1 MEFKNIVPGMTFEK
15 EFIVEEGDTAS
26 HFGNDKVP
34 VFASPRLISW
44 IEGTAIGTVAPF
56 LPEGWET
63 VGTTFDLA
71 HLAATPVGM
80 KVRVVT
86 EVTEVKGKMLTY
98 SVKAYDEV
106 DKICEGTHGRAIIE
120 LDKFLS
126 RVNKKG
132 TKEEARQTKVWSA
145 SRTAGLFLREKK
157 ERHYGKENSGGGQ

>member
-44 IEGTAIGTVAPF
+44 IEGTA
-56 LPEGWET
+56 

-132 TKEEARQTKVWSA
+132 TK
-145 SRTAGLFLREKK
+145 
-157 ERHYGKENSGGGQ
+157 

>member
-56 LPEGWET
+56 LPEG
-63 VGTTFDLA
+63 
-71 HLAATPVGM
+71 
-80 KVRVVT
+80 VVT

-120 LDKFLS
+120 LGKFLS

-132 TKEEARQTKVWSA
+132 TK
-145 SRTAGLFLREKK
+145 
-157 ERHYGKENSGGGQ
+157 

>member
-106 DKICEGTHGRAIIE
+106 DKICEGTHGRALIA

-126 RVNKKG
+126 RVHNKG
-132 TKEEARQTKVWSA
+132 TQ
-145 SRTAGLFLREKK
+145 
-157 ERHYGKENSGGGQ
+157 